1 MYRFIVVIAISLFFI
16 FSIRD
21 SYAQLSGTFTIGSGG
36 DYTSFTSAVSALT
49 SQGVNGS
56 VTFNV
61 LNGNYNEQI
70 IIPSISG
77 TSASNSITF
86 QAQSGSAADVTLFF
100 NTSNNSA
107 NYVLRIDA
115 ASYLNFNNITL
126 TSDGTSYAR
135 VIEILNASHH
145 LTFSNLIL
153 NGYEAAGGSTNQSLV
168 FGDGTLNSTL
178 NFDNCEFNEGSSG
191 IYLTG
196 VNTSNLSAGNVI
208 QNCTFS
214 STGQYGIFLQYQ
226 NSPHVLH
233 NTISNSS
240 VNGIYLS
247 SCQNEMQV
255 IGNQVSAITYSL
267 TVYSCTGG
275 NNIDQAPGLI
285 ANNFL
290 YASSNYG
297 VYFYT
302 SQYQNFYNNSV
313 NMSSA
318 STSALG
324 LYLYAGGNIN
334 IVNNNFVNSGLGLA
348 AQIYSPSGVGTVD
361 YNNYFSNGNYLAS
374 WGTTDY
380 YDFASYQA
388 ASGKDAHSVSVYPSF
403 TSSTDLH
410 TMTPW
415 LNAKGT
421 PLSEVTDD
429 FDGDTRDGSTPDIG
443 ADEFT
448 PDAGDM
454 TPLAGHYTIGG
465 SSPDYASLADA
476 VADLLIKGVSDSVFM
491 DFRNGNYAVYQTMY
505 TFPGT
510 AMDKPVV
517 FQSESA
523 NRDNVTLYHYA
534 TDANDNYALYLYGA
548 DFIHFRNLSFSGNT
562 NTSAYST
569 NLFLIGG
576 VNGLYLTDCK
586 LTGSTSSS
594 TYAALI
600 SGQNSLSMERKFQ
613 RNIFNNGGYGIYTSG
628 INNTTS
634 QNYGTIISG
643 NQFNNQGSYV
653 IYIDYENSLLLN
665 DNIIN
670 NASNNGI
677 YLSYCNDELQIL
689 RNQINAATYG
699 IYLAYSTGGDDL
711 ETSPGLIANNIITA
725 YGNYGLYLYSNSY
738 QNIYY
743 NSVNLRT
750 TNTSSLS
757 FYAYAGGNIN
767 IVNNNFVNSG
777 LALFTGLSPAWKI

>member
-1 MYRFIVVIAISLFFI
+1 MYL
-16 FSIRD
+16 
-21 SYAQLSGTFTIGSGG
+21 Y
-36 DYTSFTSAVSALT
+36 
-49 SQGVNGS
+49 
-56 VTFNV
+56 
-61 LNGNYNEQI
+61 
-70 IIPSISG
+70 
-77 TSASNSITF
+77 SNS
-86 QAQSGSAADVTLFF
+86 
-100 NTSNNSA
+100 
-107 NYVLRIDA
+107 
-115 ASYLNFNNITL
+115 
-126 TSDGTSYAR
+126 
-135 VIEILNASHH
+135 
-145 LTFSNLIL
+145 
-153 NGYEAAGGSTNQSLV
+153 
-168 FGDGTLNSTL
+168 
-178 NFDNCEFNEGSSG
+178 
-191 IYLTG
+191 
-196 VNTSNLSAGNVI
+196 
-208 QNCTFS
+208 
-214 STGQYGIFLQYQ
+214 YQ
-226 NSPHVLH
+226 N
-233 NTISNSS
+233 
-240 VNGIYLS
+240 IY
-247 SCQNEMQV
+247 
-255 IGNQVSAITYSL
+255 Y
-267 TVYSCTGG
+267 
-275 NNIDQAPGLI
+275 
-285 ANNFL
+285 
-290 YASSNYG
+290 
-297 VYFYT
+297 
-302 SQYQNFYNNSV
+302 NSV
-313 NMSSA
+313 NLRTTNTSSLSFYA
-318 STSALG
+318 
-324 LYLYAGGNIN
+324 YAGGNIN

-643 NQFNNQGSYV
+643 NQFNNTSSYALS
-653 IYIDYENSLLLN
+653 IAYEFNLQLY
-665 DNIIN
+665 DNIVS
-670 NASNNGI
+670 NASNYGF
-677 YLSYCNDELQIL
+677 YLNYCDGELEVL
-689 RNQINAATYG
+689 RNKIHSNNYG
-699 IYLAYSTGGDDL
+699 LYLNYSTGGNDL
-711 ETSPGLIANNIITA
+711 ETGPGLIANNFISSNNYNTFYLYGSSNQNVYFNSINLISGSVSTSAFNVYSGTGNNIINNIFSHMNAGYA
-725 YGNYGLYLYSNSY
+725 YYVYSGSSISMSDYNDLYTTGNNIGYWGADQATLTDFRNASSQDANSISANPGFASNTNLHTVAKALDSMGTPLASVIDDIDGEMRDAMYPDIGADEFDSSSVVGINEDPFANNSLPKEFRLYNNFPNPFNPETTIKYDLPEAAHVKIEVFNTLGQRIKILIDQNQQAGRYNVKFSAAEFSSGLYFYR
-738 QNIYY
+738 IKAGKYY
-743 NSVNLRT
+743 KVQKMILQ
-750 TNTSSLS
+750 
-757 FYAYAGGNIN
+757 
-767 IVNNNFVNSG
+767 
-777 LALFTGLSPAWKI
+777 K